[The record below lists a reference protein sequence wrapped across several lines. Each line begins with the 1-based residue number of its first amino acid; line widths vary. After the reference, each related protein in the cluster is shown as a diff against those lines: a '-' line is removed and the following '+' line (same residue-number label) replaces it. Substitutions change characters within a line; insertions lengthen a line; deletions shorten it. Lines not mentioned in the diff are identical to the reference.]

1 MSKRILLVEDNE
13 VHRLFTQDFLESRG
27 YEVLSLCDGVDFFE
41 TVTEFQPD
49 LLLLDLKLP
58 QVDGFTLLQELQ
70 QSQWC
75 SLPVVVV
82 TAYAFQREKQ
92 RALSLGVRSYLT
104 KPIRLEAMIQAIE
117 TELNL
122 N

>member
-13 VHRLFTQDFLESRG
+13 IHRLFTQDFLESRG
-27 YEVLSLCDGVDFFE
+27 YQVLSLNDGINFLE

-70 QSQWC
+70 RSQWH

-82 TAYAFQREKQ
+82 TAYAFHREKQ
-92 RALSLGVRSYLT
+92 RALSMGVRSYLT
-104 KPIRLEAMIQAIE
+104 KPIRLEVMIQAIE
-117 TELNL
+117 AELSL

>member
-27 YEVLSLCDGVDFFE
+27 YHVLSLCDGIYFFE

-70 QSQWC
+70 QSQWR

-82 TAYAFQREKQ
+82 SAYAFQQEKQ
-92 RALSLGVRSYLT
+92 RALNLGVRSYLT

-117 TELNL
+117 TELSL

>member
-13 VHRLFTQDFLESRG
+13 VHRLFTQDFLESQG
-27 YEVLSLCDGVDFFE
+27 YHVLSLRDGVYFFE

-70 QSQWC
+70 QSQWRA
-75 SLPVVVV
+75 LPVVVV
-82 TAYAFQREKQ
+82 SAYAFQQEKQ
-92 RALSLGVRSYLT
+92 KALNLGVRSYLT
-104 KPIRLEAMIQAIE
+104 KPIRLEEMIQAIE
-117 TELNL
+117 TELSL

>member
-1 MSKRILLVEDNE
+1 MGKRILLVEDNE
-13 VHRLFTQDFLESRG
+13 IHRLFTQDFLESRG
-27 YEVLSLCDGVDFFE
+27 YQVLSLCDGINFLE

-70 QSQWC
+70 RSQWHA
-75 SLPVVVV
+75 LPVVVV
-82 TAYAFQREKQ
+82 TAYAFHREKQ
-92 RALSLGVRSYLT
+92 RALSMGVRSYLT
-104 KPIRLEAMIQAIE
+104 KPIRLEAMAQAIE
-117 TELNL
+117 AELSL

>member
-13 VHRLFTQDFLESRG
+13 IHRLFTQDFLESQG
-27 YEVLSLCDGVDFFE
+27 YQVLSLCDGIDFLE

-49 LLLLDLKLP
+49 LLILDLRLP

-70 QSQWC
+70 QSQWHA
-75 SLPVVVV
+75 LPVVVV
-82 TAYAFQREKQ
+82 TAYAFYREKQ
-92 RALSLGVRSYLT
+92 RALRMGVRSYLT
-104 KPIRLEAMIQAIE
+104 KPVKLEAIIQAIE
-117 TELNL
+117 VELSL